1 MAEMTKPAGSGATV
15 QTGGGLGNWFAAIV
29 MLATIIVGWV
39 IYLFVFGNPSN
50 FAGGDPVNGHPVET
64 NPGKLFG
71 LFYKGGPVVPFA
83 IALMLMVIIF
93 SIERV
98 ITLAKA
104 SGTGNLDVFV
114 QKVQMNLADGNVNRA
129 IEECD
134 RLKGSVGNV
143 IKEVLR
149 KYREVERDNNADK
162 EAKMASVSKALE
174 ESVALELPMLEKH
187 LVIIATI
194 VSVATLVGLIGTV
207 IGMIKA
213 FSALATAGSPDAVAL
228 ATGISEALINTAL
241 GITTS
246 TIATIMYNYFTSQID
261 GLTYKMDEAGYSIVQ
276 TFAEKG

>member
-1 MAEMTKPAGSGATV
+1 MAEMTKSAGAEV
-15 QTGGGLGNWFAAIV
+15 KTGGGIGNWFALIV
-29 MLATIIVGWV
+29 TIATIVVGELIYWV
-39 IYLFVFGNPSN
+39 VFGNSSN
-50 FAGGDPVNGHPVET
+50 FVNGDPANHPIAE
-64 NPGKLFG
+64 NPGHLFG
-71 LFYKGGPVVPFA
+71 LFYKGGFLVPIA
-83 IALMLMVIIF
+83 IALLLMVIVF
-93 SIERV
+93 SIERF

-104 SGTGNLDVFV
+104 SGSGSLDVFV

-134 RLKGSVGNV
+134 KIKGSVGNV

-149 KYREVERDNNADK
+149 KYREVENDSRMDK

-187 LVIIATI
+187 LVFLATI
-194 VSVATLVGLIGTV
+194 VSIATLVGLIGTV
-207 IGMIKA
+207 LGMIKA

-228 ATGISEALINTAL
+228 ATGISEALINTAM

-246 TIATIMYNYFTSQID
+246 TIATIAYNYFTSRID